1 MHDPTAERIVLA
13 IVNEAYRAVGEGVA
27 DPSDVDLALRL
38 GAGHPSGPFERVAAF
53 GGPPPS
59 WPGWIG
65 GAGPARGSILR
76 RRSSRPP
83 RQPPDRL
90 PPADLGDLSHHAARP
105 AKAHPVGG
113 HPGDPVSPRIPSASR
128 RRAATTYRPSIFLSA
143 ASLIAVALLAVACGG
158 QTPGGTTTP
167 SASASPTS
175 SAAPSVPASPGASAP
190 TDTPEPSVDAH
201 GVPTLEALLPT
212 TVGNVALEVRSLT
225 GGDFY
230 ALGTDQTRDQL
241 DTMLGKL
248 DKAVTD
254 LTVADA
260 YDPTGRT
267 ILEVGVFRVAAPS
280 PTSCCPNGS
289 PRPRRPSPA
298 R

>member
-1 MHDPTAERIVLA
+1 M
-13 IVNEAYRAVGEGVA
+13 
-27 DPSDVDLALRL
+27 
-38 GAGHPSGPFERVAAF
+38 
-53 GGPPPS
+53 
-59 WPGWIG
+59 
-65 GAGPARGSILR
+65 
-76 RRSSRPP
+76 
-83 RQPPDRL
+83 
-90 PPADLGDLSHHAARP
+90 
-105 AKAHPVGG
+105 
-113 HPGDPVSPRIPSASR
+113 SPRIPSASR

-267 ILEVGVFRVAAPS
+267 ILEVGVFRVAGAKPDQLLS
-280 PTSCCPNGS
+280 EWVASTQAAKPGKVTVSNATIDGRAVTKLVDLSADVGGTTYAFAKGDTLFLVGAADPVLASDALGQLPKS
-289 PRPRRPSPA
+289 
-298 R
+298 